1 MFSGLQ
7 LTERNLVLT
16 GYVEPNKPRIGRQIA
31 ERLRLPFVDVEQRIE
46 QLTGDDVQT
55 IRETFGERR
64 LKAIEGEIMEEV
76 LLYRRAVIRVNGSTL
91 MHSDHYESLQATS
104 IMVCLVA
111 SLDSVL
117 QRMHLTLGAR
127 YHNPAERQAE
137 LGKLRRAW
145 EVRKK
150 PNLYERNV
158 TYKNEDAI
166 IEDVLALWQN
176 VSIERV

>member
-31 ERLRLPFVDVEQRIE
+31 EQLRLPFVDVEQRIE

-55 IRETFGERR
+55 IRDNYGERR
-64 LKAIEGEIMEEV
+64 LKSVETEIMEEV

-91 MHSDHYESLQATS
+91 MHSDHYEQLQATS
-104 IMVCLVA
+104 VMICLVA

-117 QRMHLTLGAR
+117 QRMHLALGAR

-137 LGKLRRAW
+137 LGKLRREW
-145 EVRKK
+145 EIRKK
-150 PNLYERNV
+150 PSLYELNV

-166 IEDVLALWQN
+166 IEDVLELWQQA
-176 VSIERV
+176 SIERA